1 MPCCVRSFSCIMGLK
16 ETVEKLFAELDKDK
30 SGKISCAEL
39 KAALQ
44 SYSAEPLDDSHVK
57 AFFDKLDSN
66 KDGELSLDELMALF

>member
-1 MPCCVRSFSCIMGLK
+1 MGLK

>member
-1 MPCCVRSFSCIMGLK
+1 
-16 ETVEKLFAELDKDK
+16 DK

-39 KAALQ
+39 KSALQ
-44 SYSAEPLDDSHVK
+44 SYSAEPLDESHVK